1 MERNIDMNRFSK
13 PTTPIKQYMKTL
25 MRGFLKTMYGTL
37 TTAFFAG
44 AVYVFTLIPSEGG
57 YTAVCAFMV
66 AILMLVLACRAMYA
80 FGCRK
85 GKREYHAAEK

>member
-1 MERNIDMNRFSK
+1 MKRFSK
-13 PTTPIKQYMKTL
+13 ATTPIKQYMKIL

-37 TTAFFAG
+37 VTAFFAG

-66 AILMLVLACRAMYA
+66 ATLMLLMACRAMYA
-80 FGCRK
+80 FGYRR
-85 GKREYHAAEK
+85 GKREYYAAEK

>member
-1 MERNIDMNRFSK
+1 MKHFSK
-13 PTTPIKQYMKTL
+13 PNPPPIKQHMKVL

-37 TTAFFAG
+37 VTAFFAG

-66 AILMLVLACRAMYA
+66 ATLMLLMACRAMYA
-80 FGCRK
+80 FGYRR
-85 GKREYHAAEK
+85 GKREYYAAEK

>member
-1 MERNIDMNRFSK
+1 MKSFSRT
-13 PTTPIKQYMKTL
+13 TTPIKQYMKVL
-25 MRGFLKTMYGTL
+25 FRGFLKTMYGTL

-66 AILMLVLACRAMYA
+66 ATMMLVMACRAMYA
-80 FGCRK
+80 FGCRR
-85 GKREYHAAEK
+85 GKREYYATEK

>member
-1 MERNIDMNRFSK
+1 MKKSLSK
-13 PTTPIKQYMKTL
+13 ATTPIKQYMKIL
-25 MRGFLKTMYGTL
+25 FRGFLKTMYGTL

-66 AILMLVLACRAMYA
+66 ATLMLVMACRAMYA
-80 FGCRK
+80 FGYRR
-85 GKREYHAAEK
+85 GKREYYAAEK

>member
-1 MERNIDMNRFSK
+1 MKKFSK
-13 PTTPIKQYMKTL
+13 PTTPIKQHMKTL
-25 MRGFLKTMYGTL
+25 MRGFAKTRYGTL

-66 AILMLVLACRAMYA
+66 AALMLVMACRAMYA

-85 GKREYHAAEK
+85 GKREYYAAEK

>member
-1 MERNIDMNRFSK
+1 MNRFSK

-37 TTAFFAG
+37 TTAFFAE

-80 FGCRK
+80 FGCRR
-85 GKREYHAAEK
+85 GKREYYAAEK

>member
-1 MERNIDMNRFSK
+1 MKRFCK
-13 PTTPIKQYMKTL
+13 ATTPIKQYIKIL
-25 MRGFLKTMYGTL
+25 LRGFLKTMYGTL

-66 AILMLVLACRAMYA
+66 ATMMLVMACRAMYA
-80 FGCRK
+80 FGCRR
-85 GKREYHAAEK
+85 GKREYYAAEK

>member
-1 MERNIDMNRFSK
+1 MKSFSK
-13 PTTPIKQYMKTL
+13 PTTPIKHHMKTL
-25 MRGFLKTMYGTL
+25 LRGFLKTMYGTL

-57 YTAVCAFMV
+57 YTAVSAFMV
-66 AILMLVLACRAMYA
+66 ATLMFIMACRAMYA

-85 GKREYHAAEK
+85 GKREYYAAEK

>member
-1 MERNIDMNRFSK
+1 MERNIDMKRFCK
-13 PTTPIKQYMKTL
+13 ATTPIKQYMKIL
-25 MRGFLKTMYGTL
+25 LRGFLKTMYGTL

-66 AILMLVLACRAMYA
+66 ATMMLAMACRAMYA
-80 FGCRK
+80 FGCRR
-85 GKREYHAAEK
+85 GKREYYAAEK

>member
-1 MERNIDMNRFSK
+1 MNRFCK
-13 PTTPIKQYMKTL
+13 ATTPIKQYMKIL
-25 MRGFLKTMYGTL
+25 LRGFLKTMYGTL

-66 AILMLVLACRAMYA
+66 ATMMLVMACRAMYA
-80 FGCRK
+80 FGCRR
-85 GKREYHAAEK
+85 GKREYYAAEK

>member
-1 MERNIDMNRFSK
+1 MNRFSK

-37 TTAFFAG
+37 VTAFFAG

-66 AILMLVLACRAMYA
+66 ATLMLLMACRAMYA
-80 FGCRK
+80 FGYRR
-85 GKREYHAAEK
+85 GKREYYAAEK

>member
-37 TTAFFAG
+37 TTAFFAE

-80 FGCRK
+80 FGCRR
-85 GKREYHAAEK
+85 GKREYYAAEK

>member
-1 MERNIDMNRFSK
+1 MNRFSK

>member
-1 MERNIDMNRFSK
+1 MNRFSK

-80 FGCRK
+80 FGCRR
-85 GKREYHAAEK
+85 GKREYYAAEK

>member
-1 MERNIDMNRFSK
+1 MKRFCK
-13 PTTPIKQYMKTL
+13 ATTPIKQYMKIL
-25 MRGFLKTMYGTL
+25 LRGFLKTMYGTL

-66 AILMLVLACRAMYA
+66 ATMMLVRACRAMYA
-80 FGCRK
+80 FGCRR
-85 GKREYHAAEK
+85 GKREYYAAEK

>member
-1 MERNIDMNRFSK
+1 MKSFSK
-13 PTTPIKQYMKTL
+13 PTPPIKQHMKVL

-37 TTAFFAG
+37 VTAFFAG

-66 AILMLVLACRAMYA
+66 ATLMLLMACRAMYA
-80 FGCRK
+80 FGHRR
-85 GKREYHAAEK
+85 GKREYYAAEK

>member
-1 MERNIDMNRFSK
+1 MKRFCK
-13 PTTPIKQYMKTL
+13 ATTPIKQYMKIL
-25 MRGFLKTMYGTL
+25 LRGFLKTVYGTL

-66 AILMLVLACRAMYA
+66 ATMMLVMACRAMYA
-80 FGCRK
+80 FGCRR
-85 GKREYHAAEK
+85 GKREYYAAEK

>member
-1 MERNIDMNRFSK
+1 MNRFSK

-37 TTAFFAG
+37 TTAFFAE
-44 AVYVFTLIPSEGG
+44 AVYIFTLIPSEGG

-80 FGCRK
+80 FGCRR
-85 GKREYHAAEK
+85 GKREYYAAEK